1 MCMWAQ
7 QRGLGCDKTVRSR
20 ELYFGFD
27 LSLLISWVFC
37 WTEEISQCATGF
49 SLLWAPSLQVLLYLQ
64 DFIVNKVAKKNPH
77 ETCFHDVQL
86 DRKRSSY
93 ADTEVDIVGNPH
105 CVMNS
110 TCEDRLV
117 LGVLILETEWFISEP
132 KLLRQR
138 HTDSSLSRPSVTR
151 MQPPAVFIVDQLKR
165 KQRAEVSICR
175 LFFCSRQM
183 SLHTWINNNKKKPVA
198 NMNPPLLSIS

>member
-1 MCMWAQ
+1 MCIWAQ
-7 QRGLGCDKTVRSR
+7 HRGLGCDKTVRSR
-20 ELYFGFD
+20 ELYFGFY

-37 WTEEISQCATGF
+37 CTEEISQCATGF
-49 SLLWAPSLQVLLYLQ
+49 SLLWALSLQVLLHLK
-64 DFIVNKVAKKNPH
+64 DFIVNKVAKKPH
-77 ETCFHDVQL
+77 ETCFHYVEL
-86 DRKRSSY
+86 DRKHSSY
-93 ADTEVDIVGNPH
+93 ADTQVDMVGNPH

-138 HTDSSLSRPSVTR
+138 HTDSSLSRPSVSR

-165 KQRAEVSICR
+165 KQRAEVSIHR

-183 SLHTWINNNKKKPVA
+183 NLHTRIKKKTVA